1 MRFVALLLI
10 ITSILGFASCETDF
24 EVNAS
29 WKEIGLAYM
38 ILDKDDSVQ
47 YLKLNRLYLNDNAD
61 ANEIA
66 QVEDSLYFNDDNIS
80 ARLVEG
86 QEIIQLTRVRISNK
100 EDGIF
105 AGPEQWV
112 YRTPVGYVLNESR
125 PFKLEIE
132 NTRTGYFMSSSTSI
146 AKEGSIRSPISTL
159 TNMSF
164 ATCDRERNLIAY
176 IDRSMEIFSGRKV
189 KFYDFD
195 AVFHYAEIDTI
206 ANDTTYRELNWI
218 IGRNLRASNDNG
230 GAKISQ
236 RIEGDEFYDYVALK
250 LEPLAEPNVVRLP
263 IKMEFLFHGGGQE
276 LYDYINVNEPSIGI
290 VQKRPEYTNIENGL
304 GLFSSRV
311 TQSVSFPFDVC
322 TEVQLVKGEKT
333 ADLGFVR

>member
-1 MRFVALLLI
+1 MRLIAFALI
-10 ITSILGFASCETDF
+10 ISSIIGLAGCETDF
-24 EVNAS
+24 EVNAN
-29 WKEIGLAYM
+29 WQEIGLAYM
-38 ILDKDDSVQ
+38 ILDKDESVQ
-47 YLKLNRLYLNDNAD
+47 YLKLNRLYLNDDAD

-66 QVEDSLYFNDDNIS
+66 QIEDSLYFNDEDIS
-80 ARLVEG
+80 ARLIEG
-86 QEIIQLTRVRISNK
+86 KETIPLTRVRISGK
-100 EDGIF
+100 EEGVF
-105 AGPEQWV
+105 SAPEQWV
-112 YRTPVGYVLNESR
+112 YRTPDGYRIDETK

-132 NTRTGYFMSSSTSI
+132 NTRTGYFMSSDIQI

-176 IDRSMEIFSGRKV
+176 IDRSMEIFSGRRV

-195 AVFHYAEIDTI
+195 AVFHYAEIDTLTK
-206 ANDTTYRELNWI
+206 DTSYKELNWI
-218 IGRNLRASNDNG
+218 IGRSLRASNDNG

-236 RIEGDEFYDYVALK
+236 RIKGDEFYDFVALK
-250 LEPLAEPNVVRLP
+250 LEPIEKPNTVRLP
-263 IKMEFLFHGGGQE
+263 LTMEFLFHGGGQE
-276 LYDYINVNEPSIGI
+276 LYDYINVNKPSIGI

>member
-1 MRFVALLLI
+1 MRLIAFILI
-10 ITSILGFASCETDF
+10 ISSIIGFTSCETDF
-24 EVNAS
+24 EVNAN

-47 YLKLNRLYLNDNAD
+47 YLKLNRLYLNDDVD

-66 QVEDSLYFNDDNIS
+66 QIEDSLYFDDDDIS
-80 ARLVEG
+80 ARLIEG
-86 QEIIQLTRVRISNK
+86 QEIIPLNRVRLSGK
-100 EDGIF
+100 DEGVF
-105 AGPEQWV
+105 AAPDQWV
-112 YRTPVGYVLNESR
+112 YRTPVGYKINESR

-132 NTRTGYFMSSSTSI
+132 NTRTGYFMSSSISI
-146 AKEGSIRSPISTL
+146 AKEGTIRSPISSL
-159 TNMSF
+159 TKMSF

-195 AVFHYAEIDTI
+195 AIFHYAEIDTLN
-206 ANDTTYRELNWI
+206 NDTTVKELNWI
-218 IGRNLRASNDNG
+218 IGRSLRASNDNG

-236 RIEGDEFYDYVALK
+236 RIEGEEFYDYVALR
-250 LEPLAEPNVVRLP
+250 LEPLSDEHTVRLP
-263 IKMEFLFHGGGQE
+263 LTMEFVFHGGGQE

-304 GLFSSRV
+304 GLFSSRI

-333 ADLGFVR
+333 ANLGFVR